1 MKKGRILRDMR
12 AGRIHDVFQEKVAV
26 LKKLIVERP
35 LLRDEDYIGGL
46 ISSLQ
51 AFLQALRFAYFFV
64 VPDYDDLARI
74 FKLIDRFSMP
84 DGIKDLAELKKFERQ
99 VGHLLEVHLVDNLK
113 KRLRNFSQTEIFRL
127 DEALITL
134 KEEAYLSSIVM
145 SVSAAEGR
153 LHLMVQHELPGQYK
167 KDKLAKAPLGTLL
180 NQISSNKKYKKIK
193 ERLSEKFPSLLT
205 MCNHYRIFSAHPKQ
219 EVMNYQD
226 ALAIFGLVMSFLL
239 ASDSK

>member
-1 MKKGRILRDMR
+1 MKKGRILQSMHV
-12 AGRIHDVFQEKVAV
+12 GKIHEVFQERVST
-26 LKKLIVERP
+26 LKR
-35 LLRDEDYIGGL
+35 LLARKSSSRDSHFIDRLTSDLHG
-46 ISSLQ
+46 
-51 AFLQALRFAYFFV
+51 FLQALRFAYFFI
-64 VPDYDDLARI
+64 VPDYDDLARTFRMI
-74 FKLIDRFSMP
+74 DKFSIPDDIKNLAKL
-84 DGIKDLAELKKFERQ
+84 KEFERLI
-99 VGHLLEVHLVDNLK
+99 GHLLKVHLVDTLK
-113 KRLRNFSQTEIFRL
+113 KRLKKFSKTEIFRL

-145 SVSAAEGR
+145 SVSSAESR

-226 ALAIFGLVMSFLL
+226 ALAIFGVVMSFLL
-239 ASDSK
+239 APDSK